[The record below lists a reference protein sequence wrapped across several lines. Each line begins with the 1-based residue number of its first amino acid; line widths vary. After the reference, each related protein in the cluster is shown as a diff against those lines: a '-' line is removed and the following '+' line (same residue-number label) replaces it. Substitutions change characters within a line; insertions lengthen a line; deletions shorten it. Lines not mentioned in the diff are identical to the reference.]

1 MNSVDT
7 IEKLRE
13 WRKAAP
19 CPVVLVPTMGALH
32 QGHAA
37 LVREARRAAGNN
49 GSVVVSIFVNPLQFG
64 PGEDFER
71 YPRALESDLGIC
83 EESGAALVFAPAAR
97 ELYAADRSIR
107 ICEGSLSRALCGAS
121 RPGHFEGVCTVVAK
135 LFNLVQ
141 PHVAVFGKKDYQQLA
156 IIRRMV
162 RDLDFPVA
170 IRGMETV
177 READGLAMSSR
188 NQYLSEA
195 ERAQAVV
202 LFRALKRAAD
212 AWAGS
217 VTGAQRLRELVLDE
231 IRTGAP
237 LGRVDYVSIVD
248 SRSLQ
253 PIDVVH
259 DHGLVALAVWFGK
272 TRLIDNVELHREE
285 SHG

>member
-7 IEKLRE
+7 IEKLRS
-13 WRKAAP
+13 WRHAAP
-19 CPVVLVPTMGALH
+19 GPVVLVPTMGALH

-37 LVREARRAAGNN
+37 LVREARRMAGNT

-71 YPRALESDLGIC
+71 YPRAMASDLGIC
-83 EESGAALVFAPAAR
+83 EESRADLVFAPAAR
-97 ELYAADRSIR
+97 ELYAGDRSIR

-141 PHVAVFGKKDYQQLA
+141 PHVALFGKKDYQQLA

-170 IRGMETV
+170 IHGMETV

-195 ERAQAVV
+195 ERAQAPA

-212 AWAGS
+212 AWSGG
-217 VTGAQRLRELVLDE
+217 VTGAQRLREMVLDE
-231 IRTGAP
+231 IRTRAP
-237 LGRVDYVSIVD
+237 LGQVDYVSIVD

-259 DHGLVALAVWFGK
+259 DCGLVGLAVWFGK
-272 TRLIDNVELHREE
+272 ARLIDNVELHREE